1 MLCRQLPR
9 THIPEL
15 FQRQHLARHDDS
27 LILDGELHH
36 PHGHLHQLV
45 QRIRRRREMLR
56 RAEMLS
62 VIGDHLI
69 QQGIPDRFLALIM
82 LIDAGL
88 HEPERC
94 TQFADVCACIA
105 VLRKH
110 FQRSVKDPL
119 FRVVRHHNLP
129 GQQVTFR
136 SPIIVNERSLV
147 KLFLFAFP
155 VRGSLFQE

>member
-1 MLCRQLPR
+1 
-9 THIPEL
+9 
-15 FQRQHLARHDDS
+15 
-27 LILDGELHH
+27 
-36 PHGHLHQLV
+36 
-45 QRIRRRREMLR
+45 MLR

-94 TQFADVCACIA
+94 TQFTDVCACIA

-110 FQRSVKDPL
+110 FQRSGKDPL

-136 SPIIVNERSLV
+136 SLIIVNERSLV
-147 KLFLFAFP
+147 KLFFLFGFP
-155 VRGSLFQE
+155 VRESFFQECDDRVLKLSSVFPFPVGHFRQILSVLVDILFVLHQLIAHLLIKIRAAVA